1 MPYCDYCGQEIVIRR
16 IGGRAIP
23 IHVNGSCNQISTSS
37 KPGYKNHS
45 SDSYCRPTN
54 CPRCGD
60 KVLFIR
66 HNGGSV
72 FIEPPPGAPWQ
83 RHEKCFPREPGA
95 GPNLASDSY
104 LGSRSAAGKTIA
116 VVTRAE
122 VHFLGAETIL
132 HLQYEDGSQASV
144 RVEGVAELHGEL
156 VICDYDRK
164 ELRFWKSR
172 HQIYRIL

>member
-23 IHVNGSCNQISTSS
+23 IHTNGSCNQISTSS
-37 KPGYKNHS
+37 KPGYKSQS
-45 SDSYCRPTN
+45 SDSYCRPTS
-54 CPRCGD
+54 CPHCGD

-72 FIEPPPGAPWQ
+72 YIEPPPGAPWQ

-95 GPNLASDSY
+95 GRDLASDSY
-104 LGSRSAAGKTIA
+104 LNGRSATGKTIA

-122 VHFLGAETIL
+122 VHLRGIDTIL
-132 HLQYEDGSQASV
+132 HLQYEDGSQTTV
-144 RVEGVAELHGEL
+144 RVAGIAELQGEL
-156 VICDYDRK
+156 VICDYDRR

-172 HQIYRIL
+172 SQVYKII